1 VKNAHLHQD
10 SDLWNLIK
18 ADSVPAFNEVY
29 SRYWEVLFRVAYKR
43 LPSKEIAEEIVQDTF
58 IILWEKRHSIE
69 ITTLKSY
76 LFAITRYAIFHYH
89 ARQETIRTRMQEM
102 AIMTQSAPD
111 IEAIVN
117 ARLLLQLVDIIAAEL
132 PEKSRQVFADNKL
145 KDHSLSESAQSFNI
159 SVKTAEGHL
168 TRALK
173 TVRLKLG
180 TLYTTLFM

>member
-1 VKNAHLHQD
+1 MKNAHLQPD
-10 SDLWNLIK
+10 SSLWSLIK
-18 ADSVPAFNEVY
+18 ADSIPAFNEVY
-29 SRYWEVLFRVAYKR
+29 ARYWEVLFRVAYKR

-58 IILWEKRHSIE
+58 IILWEKRHTIE

-89 ARQETIRTRMQEM
+89 ARQETIRARMLEM
-102 AIMTQSAPD
+102 AAMTASAPD
-111 IEAIVN
+111 IEAVVN
-117 ARLLLQLVDIIAAEL
+117 ARLLLQLVDAIAAEL
-132 PEKSRQVFADNKL
+132 PEKSRLVFAANKL
-145 KDHSLSESAQSFNI
+145 QDHALAASAESFNI

-180 TLYTTLFM
+180 TLYSTLFL